1 MSTATDWNEKA
12 LDFIRASFAIA
23 AKAPANDFFLDYLT
37 KIKSLTMA
45 DIALQIK
52 MEGPFT
58 AKVTEAIPEYLI
70 GIQMTPERFNNALSK
85 ANGEVVYLPD
95 LSRIETDFTELL
107 VAMYS
112 AVIIPLDHR
121 KNSTILLLGWSA
133 QQYFTPSFKSFL
145 GIIREKMRERAKLE
159 YFRGVTSTNIDLMA
173 AVFHKL
179 PQAIVY
185 IDDDGFTSWINF
197 AAAALLQL
205 PIYGRQSSHLI
216 AEALKTLRHRAGN
229 KEEIEERAREIFK
242 SRYISIDQ
250 WLWKFDHP
258 EIDYK
263 MLCVSTRAVKSSG
276 NSGRLW
282 IFEDTTNVFC

>member
-1 MSTATDWNEKA
+1 MSTVTDWNEKA
-12 LDFIRASFAIA
+12 LEFIRASFAIA
-23 AKAPANDFFLDYLT
+23 AKTPANDFITDYLL
-37 KIKSLTMA
+37 KIKGLTMA
-45 DIALQIK
+45 DLVLQVK
-52 MEGPFT
+52 MEGSFT

-70 GIQMTPERFNNALSK
+70 GIQISPERFEQVLSK
-85 ANGEVVYLPD
+85 ANQEVVYLPD
-95 LSRIETDFTELL
+95 LSRIETDFAELL

-121 KNSTILLLGWSA
+121 KNSTILVLGWSA

-145 GIIREKMRERAKLE
+145 SIIREKMRERAKLE
-159 YFRGVTSTNIDLMA
+159 YFRSITSTNIDLMA

-197 AAAALLQL
+197 AAASLLQL
-205 PIYGRQSSHLI
+205 PIYGKQSSHLI
-216 AEALKTLRHRAGN
+216 AEALRSLRQRASN
-229 KEEIEERAREIFK
+229 NVEIEEKAREIFK
-242 SRYISIDQ
+242 SRFISIDQ
-250 WLWKFDHP
+250 WLWLFDHP